1 MTTAVSDE
9 TPERGEIIKSSIIT
23 IVLAVIFL
31 FLAIAFWAWSA
42 PDITSPVK
50 YLDSLNPYIPVV
62 LEIMFMFGFFVF
74 STVTVVNVK
83 LGLSQIRAGWTEIV
97 IMLILEALLSF
108 LMFGSGVGSASVVL
122 CLAFVVYLYL
132 LQD

>member
-9 TPERGEIIKSSIIT
+9 TPERGEVIKSSIIT
-23 IVLAVIFL
+23 IVLVVIFL
-31 FLAIAFWAWSA
+31 SLAIAFWAWSA

-50 YLDSLNPYIPVV
+50 YLNGLNPYIAVV

-74 STVTVVNVK
+74 ATVTIVNVK
-83 LGLSQIRAGWTEIV
+83 LALTRLRAGWTEIV
-97 IMLILEALLSF
+97 LMLILEVLLSF